1 MISILPGCRTSRV
14 PWRRGRTGTAHVD
27 LERIHFA
34 IAEAVDCVRDVG
46 EQLGDLR
53 LVARGYRLACLLALG
68 VPGHGSR
75 VVVASLEIGGA
86 AELPTQARWLVVEDA
101 PFAAQCGC

>member
-34 IAEAVDCVRDVG
+34 IAEAVDCVRDMG
-46 EQLGDLR
+46 EKLGEPR
-53 LVARGYRLACLLALG
+53 RVARGYRLACCLRSGFGSWLEGGGSTPRDRWRSG
-68 VPGHGSR
+68 VPDAGS
-75 VVVASLEIGGA
+75 V
-86 AELPTQARWLVVEDA
+86 LVVDDA
-101 PFAAQCGC
+101 RFAAQCDC